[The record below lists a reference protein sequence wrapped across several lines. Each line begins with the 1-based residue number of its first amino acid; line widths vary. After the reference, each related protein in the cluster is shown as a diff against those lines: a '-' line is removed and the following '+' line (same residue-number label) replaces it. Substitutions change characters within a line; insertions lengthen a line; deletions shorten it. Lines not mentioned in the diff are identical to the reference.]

1 MNSLSHLINSL
12 IYVMLLNHSRILFL
26 TRIFLGQFSEAGLHE
41 SVHFVIFRAKS
52 HERWDLP
59 LPGRF
64 LSRLW
69 ITLCI
74 TMGFEHTTT
83 NETVQMP
90 ELSLFARI
98 TGIMWW
104 RMKGKKGLLGFPADR
119 KIVSAWEK
127 MHFLASCY
135 ALVILGRGS
144 ALVLRISPSVVVR
157 GCPRGRKWPLKSRDC
172 CH

>member
-1 MNSLSHLINSL
+1 
-12 IYVMLLNHSRILFL
+12 MLLNHSRISFL
-26 TRIFLGQFSEAGLHE
+26 TRIYIGQFSEAGLHE

-52 HERWDLP
+52 HERLHLP

-69 ITLCI
+69 IRLCI
-74 TMGFEHTTT
+74 TMGFEPTTA

-119 KIVSAWEK
+119 KIVSAWTK
-127 MHFLASCY
+127 MRFVVGFLASCH
-135 ALVILGRGS
+135 ALTVLGRGS
-144 ALVLRISPSVVVR
+144 ALVARISPSVMVR
-157 GCPRGRKWPLKSRDC
+157 ECQRGRKWPF
-172 CH
+172 